1 MVLNIYSMLTLWN
14 ISSCATTVV
23 TTNDRTRPDDHL
35 FWQFGVSAIGQHFD
49 LSICEVLELQ
59 KNSWWDTRTQFLF
72 SEVNGFNK
80 FKL

>member
-1 MVLNIYSMLTLWN
+1 MTEQ
-14 ISSCATTVV
+14 
-23 TTNDRTRPDDHL
+23 DRTIIF

-59 KNSWWDTRTQFLF
+59 KNSWRDTRTQFLF

-80 FKL
+80 FKLWVLLN